1 MLETGTILAGYR
13 IDALLGKGG
22 MGAVYV
28 ATQLSLN
35 RTVALKVLAS
45 DLSDDPTFRERF
57 RREGLVQAALDHPH
71 IVPIHEAGESEHGL
85 FLAMRLIRGRDLKAR
100 IVAGEID
107 AERALRV
114 LVPVARAIDAAHE
127 AGLVHRDIK
136 PQNILVGAEDHAY
149 LADFGLGRVGGDA
162 GLTRTGE
169 LVGTL
174 DYVAPEQVSG
184 KPATARSDI
193 YAFAAVLYECLTG
206 AVPYPRDSDAAILYA
221 HVSEP
226 APVVST
232 QRPELPAG
240 LNAVIARAMAKK
252 PGKRHPA
259 AAALMQEAE
268 AVLLE
273 AGPIGAP
280 KGAARA
286 GATTTE
292 AHAVPA
298 PEPPAAADPPAAGA
312 ACPSCGRTSATDGR
326 FCPHCGSELR
336 LETGAFPGFASDD
349 FTCLA
354 DPFRRPERAERLEQ
368 RVRALWAALAKELPE
383 DDARE
388 LSGVAVDPLEPGQ
401 DWMRSA
407 PARAPG
413 RLGLALSITER
424 ELELCVEGRDR
435 RGSEALLA
443 WLSDDER
450 AETLDD
456 LNDYRLVVWQP
467 GRAGDGDE
475 RAPLAASGRPRVFD
489 REAELVDGA
498 ARAALLELMTGM
510 ERVTGMSDLW
520 WRPPFALGTTLPAE
534 EAVRLG
540 ADLVAVTA
548 AELRRLL
555 ALARD
560 MEAAGAREALAAS

>member
-28 ATQLSLN
+28 ATQLSLS

-45 DLSDDPTFRERF
+45 HLSEDPTFRERF

-107 AERALRV
+107 AERTLRI
-114 LVPVARAIDAAHE
+114 LTPIARAIDAAHE

-136 PQNILVGAEDHAY
+136 PQNIFVGGDDHAY
-149 LADFGLGRVGGDA
+149 LADFGLGRAGGDA

-174 DYVAPEQVSG
+174 DYVAPEQVTG

-193 YAFAAVLYECLTG
+193 YAFGAVLYECLTG

-232 QRPELPAG
+232 QRPELPAA

-252 PGKRHPA
+252 PGKRHA
-259 AAALMQEAE
+259 SAQELMQEAE
-268 AVLLE
+268 TALLA
-273 AGPIGAP
+273 AGPVDAP
-280 KGAARA
+280 KAAARTPA
-286 GATTTE
+286 AATE
-292 AHAVPA
+292 AHAVLPSAPA
-298 PEPPAAADPPAAGA
+298 TEDDPPGSRT
-312 ACPSCGRTSATDGR
+312 CPSCDRTSATDGR
-326 FCPHCGSELR
+326 FCPHCGSQLDVDS
-336 LETGAFPGFASDD
+336 GSFAGFASDD

-354 DPFRRPERAERLEQ
+354 DPFRLPDRAERLAE
-368 RVRALWAALAKELPE
+368 RVRVLWAALAEILPAP
-383 DDARE
+383 DSRE
-388 LSGVAVDPLEPGQ
+388 LSDVEVDGAAPGE
-401 DWMRSA
+401 DRVRSA
-407 PARAPG
+407 PKRAARDMGMA
-413 RLGLALSITER
+413 LEMTDHELALCI
-424 ELELCVEGRDR
+424 EGGSRHQ
-435 RGSEALLA
+435 SEAFLA
-443 WLSDDER
+443 WLSDDVR
-450 AETLDD
+450 AEALDE
-456 LNDYRLVVWQP
+456 LHGYRLVVWTP
-467 GRAGDGDE
+467 GRA
-475 RAPLAASGRPRVFD
+475 PGRRLRVFD
-489 REAELVDGA
+489 REAALVDGA
-498 ARAALLELMTGM
+498 ARAELLELMTGM
-510 ERVTGMSDLW
+510 ERLTGMHDLW
-520 WRPPFALGTTLPAE
+520 WRPPFELRMAIPAE

-540 ADLVAVTA
+540 ADLVPTIA
-548 AELRRLL
+548 AELHRLL
-555 ALARD
+555 ALARE
-560 MEAAGAREALAAS
+560 METAAERAPVAAGAAG

>member
-1 MLETGTILAGYR
+1 LLETGTILAGYR

-45 DLSDDPTFRERF
+45 HLSEDATFRERF

-71 IVPIHEAGESEHGL
+71 IVPIHEAGETDHGL

-107 AERALRV
+107 AERTLRV
-114 LVPVARAIDAAHE
+114 LEPVARAIDAAHQ

-136 PQNILVGAEDHAY
+136 PQNVLVGADDHAY

-174 DYVAPEQVSG
+174 DYVAPEQVTG
-184 KPATARSDI
+184 KPATGSSDI

-221 HVSEP
+221 HVSDP
-226 APVVST
+226 APVVSA
-232 QRPELPAG
+232 QRPELPAA

-252 PGKRHPA
+252 PSKRHPS

-268 AVLLE
+268 AALLE

-280 KGAARA
+280 AGARRVGA
-286 GATTTE
+286 ATTT
-292 AHAVPA
+292 AHAVPGLA
-298 PEPPAAADPPAAGA
+298 PLAEADPPAGR
-312 ACPSCGRTSATDGR
+312 ACPSCGQTSATDGR
-326 FCPHCGSELR
+326 FCPHCGAELEP
-336 LETGAFPGFASDD
+336 ETGAFPGFGSDD

-354 DPFRRPERAERLEQ
+354 DPFRRPERAGRLEE
-368 RVRALWAALAKELPE
+368 RVRALWAALAEELPE

-388 LSGVAVDPLEPGQ
+388 LAGVEVDGLEPGD
-401 DWMRSA
+401 DWLRSA
-407 PARAPG
+407 PERPPG
-413 RLGLALSITER
+413 QLGLALAMTDR
-424 ELELCVEGRDR
+424 ELQLCVEGRDR
-435 RGSEALLA
+435 HQSEAFLA
-443 WLSDDER
+443 WLSDDQH
-450 AETLDD
+450 AEALDE
-456 LNDYRLVVWQP
+456 LSGYRLVVWRP
-467 GRAGDGDE
+467 GRAQHGAE
-475 RAPLAASGRPRVFD
+475 RTPFATSGRPRVFD
-489 REAELVDGA
+489 REAALVDGA
-498 ARAALLELMTGM
+498 ARAELLGLMTGM
-510 ERVTGMSDLW
+510 EQLTGMSDLW
-520 WRPPFALGTTLPAE
+520 WRPPFALGTTLAAE

-540 ADLVAVTA
+540 AELVAEVAT
-548 AELRRLL
+548 ELHRLL

-560 MEAAGAREALAAS
+560 MEAAGARVALAAS